1 MNEEEEVED
10 ETPLLFVRADG
21 GDWIYEKI
29 WKAYVCMYLW
39 EDNFSFS
46 SFNKVGLKLN
56 ALIDV
61 LKVENF
67 SMDTGWMWNG
77 PLNRWHDPEEISV
90 FIVAHEQIYNE
101 GNGAN
106 FPNNKNRIWNMKKKK
121 IYIYILM
128 LLCFCFCFFFS
139 QSFTLNP
146 IQGLLNFPFKFQN

>member
-1 MNEEEEVED
+1 MNEEEEIED
-10 ETPLLFVRADG
+10 ETPLLFIRANS

-39 EDNFSFS
+39 GYNFSFS

-56 ALIDV
+56 ALMDV

-77 PLNRWHDPEEISV
+77 PLNRWHDPIEISV
-90 FIVAHEQIYNE
+90 FIVAHERIYNE

-106 FPNNKNRIWNMKKKK
+106 FPNNKNRIWNMKKK
-121 IYIYILM
+121 IYIYIYIYIDAPVFLF
-128 LLCFCFCFFFS
+128 LLFFF
-139 QSFTLNP
+139 P
-146 IQGLLNFPFKFQN
+146 KFYT

>member
-1 MNEEEEVED
+1 MNEEEEIED
-10 ETPLLFVRADG
+10 ETPLLFIRANS

-39 EDNFSFS
+39 EYNFSFS
-46 SFNKVGLKLN
+46 SFNKVGLKLKLN
-56 ALIDV
+56 SLIDV

-77 PLNRWHDPEEISV
+77 PLNRWHDPIEISV
-90 FIVAHEQIYNE
+90 FIVAHERIYNE

-121 IYIYILM
+121 YIYIYIYW
-128 LLCFCFCFFFS
+128 CSCVFVFAFFFPKVLHLT
-139 QSFTLNP
+139 QFRVY
-146 IQGLLNFPFKFQN
+146 

>member
-1 MNEEEEVED
+1 MNEEEEIED
-10 ETPLLFVRADG
+10 ETPLLFIRANN

-39 EDNFSFS
+39 EYNFSFS

-77 PLNRWHDPEEISV
+77 PINRWHDPEEISV

-101 GNGAN
+101 GNRAN

-121 IYIYILM
+121 IYIYIYIDAPVFLF
-128 LLCFCFCFFFS
+128 LLFFF
-139 QSFTLNP
+139 P
-146 IQGLLNFPFKFQN
+146 KFYT

>member
-106 FPNNKNRIWNMKKKK
+106 FPNNKNRIWNMKKN
-121 IYIYILM
+121 IYISQVNPVSFSYWIP
-128 LLCFCFCFFFS
+128 LCFTNFS
-139 QSFTLNP
+139 LAV
-146 IQGLLNFPFKFQN
+146 LLQF

>member
-1 MNEEEEVED
+1 MNEEEEIED
-10 ETPLLFVRADG
+10 ETPLLFIRANS

-39 EDNFSFS
+39 EYNFSFS
-46 SFNKVGLKLN
+46 SFNKVGLKLS

-77 PLNRWHDPEEISV
+77 PLNRSHDPIEISV
-90 FIVAHEQIYNE
+90 FIVAHERIYNE

-106 FPNNKNRIWNMKKKK
+106 FPNNKKGIWKMKKKI
-121 IYIYILM
+121 IYIYIYIDAPVFLF
-128 LLCFCFCFFFS
+128 LLLFFS
-139 QSFTLNP
+139 P
-146 IQGLLNFPFKFQN
+146 KFYT

>member
-1 MNEEEEVED
+1 MNEEEEIED
-10 ETPLLFVRADG
+10 ETPLLFIRANS

-39 EDNFSFS
+39 EYNFSFS

-77 PLNRWHDPEEISV
+77 PLNRWHDPIEISV
-90 FIVAHEQIYNE
+90 FIVAHERIYNE

-106 FPNNKNRIWNMKKKK
+106 FPNNKNRIRNMKKK
-121 IYIYILM
+121 IYIYIYIDAPVFLF
-128 LLCFCFCFFFS
+128 LLFFFPKVLHLT
-139 QSFTLNP
+139 QFRVY
-146 IQGLLNFPFKFQN
+146 